1 MAFNMPLSNLVDEAR
16 CLTRL
21 LTSKV
26 FMFTCYWTSV
36 PTQVGPMYQ
45 HKLGKYK
52 LILILILDPCI
63 AAVFALKL
71 LSHCLFGDAAVTAE
85 HMGSSGLDE

>member
-52 LILILILDPCI
+52 LILILILDPCV
-63 AAVFALKL
+63 AAVFGQAPVAE
-71 LSHCLFGDAAVTAE
+71 SFAAITAE
-85 HMGSSGLDE
+85 HVESSELGE